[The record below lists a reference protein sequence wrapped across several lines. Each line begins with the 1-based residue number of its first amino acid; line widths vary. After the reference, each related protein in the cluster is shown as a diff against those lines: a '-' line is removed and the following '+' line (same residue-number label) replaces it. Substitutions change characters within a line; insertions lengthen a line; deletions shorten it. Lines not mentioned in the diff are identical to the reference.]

1 MSKAYYFS
9 GCEKKKKRNFN
20 PEFYAQQKKNPCM
33 KRKSIYFQMM
43 GKRICQLQTYL
54 KGTIKEGD
62 MEDYKGIK
70 NMISENIA
78 K

>member
-1 MSKAYYFS
+1 
-9 GCEKKKKRNFN
+9 
-20 PEFYAQQKKNPCM
+20 
-33 KRKSIYFQMM
+33 MM
-43 GKRICQLQTYL
+43 GKRICHLQTYL

-70 NMISENIA
+70 NMINENIA